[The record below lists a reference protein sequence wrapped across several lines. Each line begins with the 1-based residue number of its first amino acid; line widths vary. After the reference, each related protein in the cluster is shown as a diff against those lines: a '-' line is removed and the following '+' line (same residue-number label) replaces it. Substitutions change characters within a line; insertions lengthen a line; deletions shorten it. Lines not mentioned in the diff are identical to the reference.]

1 LPVIPKNAA
10 ARLCNLSRFPAK
22 DRDANKVVM
31 KADDASL
38 QRLMALAQQG
48 DAVAYRTVLV
58 ACQRWLLRYFS
69 GRIVPAQ
76 VDDLVQ
82 ETLASLHSKRAS
94 YDPSRPFLPWLAAI
108 ARYRWV
114 DQLRRT
120 YRQQEDELHE
130 DVVGA
135 DEEESI
141 AARISLDR
149 LLGFLPER
157 QAHVIRLVKI
167 DGHSITEAAL
177 RSGQSEPLVKVN
189 IHRGLK
195 KLAALIESE

>member
-1 LPVIPKNAA
+1 
-10 ARLCNLSRFPAK
+10 
-22 DRDANKVVM
+22 M
-31 KADDASL
+31 KTDEASL
-38 QRLMALAQQG
+38 QQLMALAQRG
-48 DAVAYRTVLV
+48 DASAYRAVLV
-58 ACQRWLLRYFS
+58 ACQRWLQRYFA
-69 GRIVPAQ
+69 GRIMPAQ

-82 ETLASLHSKRAS
+82 DTLASLHAKRAS
-94 YDPSRPFLPWLAAI
+94 YDPQRPFLPWLAAI

-120 YRQQEDELHE
+120 YRNREDELPDSLVGE
-130 DVVGA
+130 DG
-135 DEEESI
+135 EESI

-149 LLGFLPER
+149 LLGHLPER

-167 DGHSITEAAL
+167 DGHSISEAAL

-189 IHRGLK
+189 IHRGLR

>member
-1 LPVIPKNAA
+1 
-10 ARLCNLSRFPAK
+10 
-22 DRDANKVVM
+22 M
-31 KADDASL
+31 KTDEASL

-48 DAVAYRTVLV
+48 DGMAYRTVLI
-58 ACQRWLLRYFS
+58 ACQRWLLRYFT
-69 GRIVPAQ
+69 GRIVAAQ

-82 ETLASLHSKRAS
+82 ETLSSLHAKRAS
-94 YDPSRPFLPWLAAI
+94 YDSTRPFLPWLAAI

-120 YRQQEDELHE
+120 YRAKEEELHDELMGDSDE
-130 DVVGA
+130 DA
-135 DEEESI
+135 I

-149 LLGFLPER
+149 LLDLLPDR

-167 DGHSITEAAL
+167 DGHSVAEAAM

>member
-1 LPVIPKNAA
+1 M
-10 ARLCNLSRFPAK
+10 RM
-22 DRDANKVVM
+22 DE
-31 KADDASL
+31 ASL

-48 DAVAYRTVLV
+48 DAMAYRSVLV
-58 ACQRWLLRYFS
+58 ACQHWLVRYFS
-69 GRIVPAQ
+69 GRIVAVQ

-82 ETLASLHSKRAS
+82 DTLASLHAKRAS
-94 YDPSRPFLPWLAAI
+94 YDASRPFLPWLAAI

-114 DQLRRT
+114 DQLRRI
-120 YRQQEDELHE
+120 YRAKEDELHE
-130 DVVGA
+130 DLIG
-135 DEEESI
+135 DSGEDSI

-149 LLGFLPER
+149 LLDLIPER

-167 DGHSITEAAL
+167 DGHSVAEAAL

-195 KLAALIESE
+195 KLSALIESE